1 MASWYSVKSLYR
13 MDVKAAPDAEPRL
26 SSCEER
32 VILLRADSF
41 DEALEKAQQ
50 EARKY
55 ANMRW
60 LNARGEAVET
70 RYLEVLD
77 AFMLFDEQ
85 LADGSEVYS
94 KMLWVAPSS
103 TDDEL
108 TERGFGTV
116 AEQTSEDGEA
126 FEPGTSA
133 PSS

>member
-1 MASWYSVKSLYR
+1 MANWYSVKSLYR
-13 MDVKAAPDAEPRL
+13 MDVKAAADAAPRL
-26 SSCEER
+26 SSSEER
-32 VILLRADSF
+32 IILVRADSF

-55 ANMRW
+55 ADMRW

-77 AFMLFDEQ
+77 AFMLFDEE

-103 TDDEL
+103 TDEEL
-108 TERGFGTV
+108 IERGFGSV
-116 AEQTSEDGEA
+116 AEQTSEDGDS
-126 FEPGTSA
+126 FEPGASVERI
-133 PSS
+133 